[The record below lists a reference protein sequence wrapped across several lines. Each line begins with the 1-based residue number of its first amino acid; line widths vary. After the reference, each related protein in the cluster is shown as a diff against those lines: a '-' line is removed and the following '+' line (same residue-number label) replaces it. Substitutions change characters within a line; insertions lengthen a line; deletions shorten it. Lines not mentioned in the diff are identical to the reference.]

1 MKMPGAAGMDSVQV
15 ALIISIAAMVVSLVT
30 AGVVV
35 WANAGSRNLALA
47 VGTFAAAAFL
57 FLIQLPF
64 ELQRS
69 VIKDRFSTSF
79 TIDRAK
85 PEIRQWAYSSPP
97 SPSMAGWRISIETSA
112 SSWLASHNPAA
123 FSGDREKLTAD
134 FGLYSL
140 VRFFLA
146 WEFDWQ
152 LRTVTYK
159 GSGAAMIITA
169 NPISKPNECT
179 TLTDTELTTLLS
191 KAGNSFADAQPKF
204 GAGRVC
210 LPPSSGLEIRER
222 ALIVRTPICQISLTV
237 DLAGALSH
245 VKPETGGQTPT
256 LPSGGPQYET
266 RWVGFE
272 VETTYFALRAQ
283 HRHSTKYREWCS
295 RVVANARE
303 WFES

>member
-1 MKMPGAAGMDSVQV
+1 
-15 ALIISIAAMVVSLVT
+15 
-30 AGVVV
+30 
-35 WANAGSRNLALA
+35 
-47 VGTFAAAAFL
+47 
-57 FLIQLPF
+57 
-64 ELQRS
+64 
-69 VIKDRFSTSF
+69 
-79 TIDRAK
+79 
-85 PEIRQWAYSSPP
+85 
-97 SPSMAGWRISIETSA
+97 
-112 SSWLASHNPAA
+112 
-123 FSGDREKLTAD
+123 
-134 FGLYSL
+134 
-140 VRFFLA
+140 
-146 WEFDWQ
+146 
-152 LRTVTYK
+152 
-159 GSGAAMIITA
+159 MIMTA

-222 ALIVRTPICQISLTV
+222 ALVVRTPICQISLTV